1 MDPTGLL
8 DAVLAVAVY
17 PGAFFLALAA
27 VARRRLAGQVAGPR
41 SPGMPPAISLVPVL
55 SAVLG
60 TAMLPLVGSPALRLP
75 PPAGAPGNVVAIL
88 VLLAVA
94 TDLGAGRRAAVA
106 LAAASA
112 LPVLGLAASLGTLN
126 VIDVTTAG
134 GAEALGARALAA
146 AMLVLAASLVVGG
159 RTAAVVA
166 AALAL
171 AGASLVIPS
180 ALRGQPPVLCALA
193 CLGVVVLSGLLARL
207 RDRWPQLLLAVA
219 GTAAGA
225 TGTMLALLA
234 ART

>member
-17 PGAFFLALAA
+17 PGAFFVALAA
-27 VARRRLAGQVAGPR
+27 VVRRRLAGQFAGPR
-41 SPGMPPAISLVPVL
+41 SPGVPPAISLVPAL
-55 SAVLG
+55 SAVIG
-60 TAMLPLVGSPALRLP
+60 AAMLPLVGSPALRLP

-94 TDLGAGRRAAVA
+94 VDLGAGRGAASA
-106 LAAASA
+106 LAAGAA
-112 LPVLGLAASLGTLN
+112 LPVLGLAASLRTLN
-126 VIDVTTAG
+126 VIAITTAG
-134 GAEALGARALAA
+134 GAEALAARSMAA
-146 AMLVLAASLVVGG
+146 AVLVMASSLVASG
-159 RTAAVVA
+159 RTAALVA

-180 ALRGQPPVLCALA
+180 AMHGEPPVLCALA
-193 CLGVVVLSGLLARL
+193 CLGVVVLSGVLARL
-207 RDRWPQLLLAVA
+207 RDRWPQLVLAVA
-219 GTAAGA
+219 GTTASA

>member
-75 PPAGAPGNVVAIL
+75 PPAGAPGNIVAIL

-94 TDLGAGRRAAVA
+94 ADLGAGRRAAVA

-126 VIDVTTAG
+126 VIDVATAG
-134 GAEALGARALAA
+134 GTEALGARALAA
-146 AMLVLAASLVVGG
+146 AMLVLAASLVEGG